1 MVTNF
6 VDALYIG
13 LRDILRVFVV
23 VSVVVL
29 ALQLSA
35 FAAALF

>member
-23 VSVVVL
+23 VL